1 MSNPVRDL
9 LRRRPVVAFFALT
22 YLFSWTAWAPLV
34 ATGGSADVGTTL
46 LILVGGFGPAIS
58 AAVVTWAA
66 GDSVRAWAG
75 QILQW
80 RVPARYWAAALLLP
94 AGFVAVASALDV
106 LALGGAFDPV
116 PLGSLAT
123 YPLTLAFVF
132 LVGGGNEEPGWRGF
146 ALPRLQ
152 ARHSALV
159 ASLVVGVGWL
169 VWHLPLFA
177 VPGSAQAALPLPF
190 YAVAVVAESVVF
202 TWLYNGS
209 GGSVL
214 LAMVLH
220 ASVNNAPNFYLAG
233 GPSAITTA
241 RGYGLVT
248 LVVVAIAVSIL
259 IVHGPERLA
268 PGPIPR
274 GPPGSDG

>member
-1 MSNPVRDL
+1 MSNTVRDL
-9 LRRRPVVAFFALT
+9 VGRRPVVAFFALT

-34 ATGGSADVGTTL
+34 ASGGTAGVRTTL
-46 LILVGGFGPAIS
+46 LVLVGGFGPAAS
-58 AAVVTWAA
+58 ALVVTWAA

-75 QILQW
+75 QILRW
-80 RVPARYWAAALLLP
+80 RVPVRYWAAALLLP
-94 AGFVAVASALDV
+94 AGFVGAAGALDV
-106 LALGGAFDPV
+106 LVLGGTLDPV
-116 PLGSLAT
+116 PLASLAT

-152 ARHSALV
+152 AGHSALV
-159 ASLVVGVGWL
+159 ASLVVGLGWL

-202 TWLYNGS
+202 TWLYNGT

-214 LAMVLH
+214 LAVVLH
-220 ASVNNAPNFYLAG
+220 ASVNNAPDFYLAG
-233 GPSAITTA
+233 GPTAITTA

-248 LVVVAIAVSIL
+248 VVVVVIAVAIVA
-259 IVHGPERLA
+259 VHGPERLA
-268 PGPIPR
+268 PGPVPR
-274 GPPGSDG
+274 GSPGREG